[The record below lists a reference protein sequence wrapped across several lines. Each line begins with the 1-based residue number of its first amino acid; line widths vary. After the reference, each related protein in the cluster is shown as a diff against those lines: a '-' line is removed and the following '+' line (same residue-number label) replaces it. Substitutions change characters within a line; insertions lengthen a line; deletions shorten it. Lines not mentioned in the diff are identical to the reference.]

1 MSTHLHLCAP
11 TVSRCMSYGCV
22 RVSRVF
28 HAVSSTSSPHP
39 YAIPLT
45 SSANLP
51 NHRFW
56 PQALSCN
63 CKGIPMILAR
73 IGDATMLTV
82 PSSMAQPKLSNVWR
96 KPLSIDNWP
105 MDVHRHL
112 SSFCLCFPQVSAAL
126 SCSISNM
133 HDLAD
138 FTLCRRASLAF
149 IERPSGSV
157 RRVDPR
163 VTHHFDKVKGLF
175 HANCYCFM
183 VEVSIPKSPGV
194 GSRPSSQSSAY
205 PPHR

>member
-11 TVSRCMSYGCV
+11 PVSRCMSYGCV

-112 SSFCLCFPQVSAAL
+112 SSFCLCFPQVSGVL
-126 SCSISNM
+126 SCSISNI
-133 HDLAD
+133 HLAD
-138 FTLCRRASLAF
+138 FMLCRRTSLAF
-149 IERPSGSV
+149 TEGRQV
-157 RRVDPR
+157 QRVDPM
-163 VTHHFDKVKGLF
+163 VTHHFNKMRFF
-175 HANCYCFM
+175 HANCHCFT
-183 VEVSIPKSPGV
+183 VEVSIPK
-194 GSRPSSQSSAY
+194 
-205 PPHR
+205 